1 MDMFECNMLS
11 GEFPAD
17 YDTMVRTSPT
27 YDEDLEYLQN
37 SAVSFSQLL
46 RADNL
51 GPQRQRGQRE
61 EMDSPE
67 LDEDWLR
74 DLLSSEDSFD
84 PDFLENIDMDS
95 LEHRSVLY
103 EGGRDLVE
111 EVGVSVSTSQFSEDQ
126 GGSLIILESSSLVQ
140 LLTDGPG
147 VGISRELGLDTQL
160 QEVKSQTSS
169 AEVDGD
175 GDWLGNLLTSEDSF
189 DPDFLENLDMDSLEH
204 RSVLEEEVRQLVE
217 SDPVDAD
224 LGYTVENE
232 MMEEPEHNLPPTPP
246 PSPEERSAAAAHL
259 QTDLRPPSVVGGNQF
274 QPRLGLTSTC
284 HTAEV
289 VEVIL
294 DGVSGI
300 VKDQGKKK
308 KCRMLDEEREV
319 HNRLERERRRELN
332 GAYASLREKIPATA
346 SGKKPS
352 KQIILDAALDYCR
365 GLAGKLD
372 RLERIQE
379 EEVERRRELVEQLER
394 LQSQK

>member
-27 YDEDLEYLQN
+27 CDEDLEYLQN

-259 QTDLRPPSVVGGNQF
+259 QTDLRPPSVVGGNQS

-294 DGVSGI
+294 EGVSGI

-332 GAYASLREKIPATA
+332 GAYACLREKIPATA

>member
-259 QTDLRPPSVVGGNQF
+259 QTDLRPPSVVGGNQS

-294 DGVSGI
+294 EGVSGI

-332 GAYASLREKIPATA
+332 GAYASLREKIPAIT

-352 KQIILDAALDYCR
+352 KQIILDSALDYCR

>member
-294 DGVSGI
+294 EGVSGI

-332 GAYASLREKIPATA
+332 GAYACLREKIPATA